1 MKLTKEQLQA
11 EAKRMGL
18 KFNSKTTNADLQ
30 SMIANASSDNVETPE
45 VIEESGEY

>member
-18 KFNSKTTNADLQ
+18 KFNSKTTNAELQ
-30 SMIANASSDNVETPE
+30 SMIANASSETESPE
-45 VIEESGEY
+45 PIEESGEY